1 MTSPVVWQDA
11 FDRAKA
17 AGVALGLTVLDAL
30 EQQRTTPDGPFVLFE
45 VASASAD
52 RFGAGEIVDEETGQ
66 IWLHLMVRRGTGA
79 IDAITKRK
87 ALSVAFR
94 VPAAPLPAG
103 LFYDDQGFDPPDN
116 DQTGNWVR
124 FSLMV
129 DYRYQDIVLPAS

>member
-17 AGVALGLTVLDAL
+17 AGSALGLTVLDAL

-66 IWLHLMVRRGTGA
+66 IWLHLMVESGSGA
-79 IDAITKRK
+79 LSAITMRK

-94 VPAAPLPAG
+94 VPVSPLPEG
-103 LFYDDQGFDPPDN
+103 LYYDGQGFDPPDA
-116 DQTGNWVR
+116 DEKGNWFR

-129 DYRYQDIVLPAS
+129 DYRYQDRVLTTP

>member
-30 EQQRTTPDGPFVLFE
+30 EQQRTKPDGPYVLFE
-45 VASASAD
+45 VASAAAD
-52 RFGAGEIVDEETGQ
+52 RLGVGEIVDEETGQ
-66 IWLHLMVRRGTGA
+66 IWLHLMVESGSGA
-79 IDAITKRK
+79 LSAITLRK

-94 VPAAPLPAG
+94 VPVSPLPEG
-103 LFYDDQGFDPPDN
+103 LYYDGQGFDPPDA
-116 DQTGNWVR
+116 DDTGNWFR

-129 DYRYQDIVLPAS
+129 DYRYQDRVLTTP

>member
-66 IWLHLMVRRGTGA
+66 IWLHLMVESGSGA
-79 IDAITKRK
+79 LSAITMRK

-94 VPAAPLPAG
+94 VPVSPLPEG
-103 LFYDDQGFDPPDN
+103 LYYDGQGFDPPDA
-116 DQTGNWVR
+116 DDKGNWFR

-129 DYRYQDIVLPAS
+129 DYRYQDRVLTTP

>member
-66 IWLHLMVRRGTGA
+66 IWLHLMVESGSGA
-79 IDAITKRK
+79 LSAITMRK

-94 VPAAPLPAG
+94 VPVSPLPEG
-103 LFYDDQGFDPPDN
+103 LYYDGQGFDPPDA
-116 DQTGNWVR
+116 DEKGNWFR

-129 DYRYQDIVLPAS
+129 DYRYQDRVLTTP